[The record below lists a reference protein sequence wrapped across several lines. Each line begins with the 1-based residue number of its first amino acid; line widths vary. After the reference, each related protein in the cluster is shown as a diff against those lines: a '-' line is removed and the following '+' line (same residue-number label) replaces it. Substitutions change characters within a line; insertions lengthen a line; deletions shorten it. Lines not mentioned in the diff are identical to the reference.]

1 MNPPKSSGAG
11 ARSVPLKLPA
21 RTPRD
26 ARLAAIVA
34 VIEATGLPPRQAAL
48 STGMSSSAWYRM
60 AEDPAV
66 LEAVEIATAAFARRM
81 SAAVARAAIRLGS
94 WKAAQFW
101 LERRLGEY
109 GPKAL
114 LTLNDERLSMEDE
127 LDETLTP
134 EQLDAALARVAA
146 EAVKRLPVEQLEE
159 ILADR
164 RRRDVG
170 SAQS

>member
-11 ARSVPLKLPA
+11 APISPAKLP
-21 RTPRD
+21 PRATRD
-26 ARLAAIVA
+26 TRLAAIVA
-34 VIEATGLPPRQAAL
+34 VIEASGLPPRQAAL

-66 LEAVEIATAAFARRM
+66 VEAIDEATAIFARQM
-81 SAAVARAAIRLGS
+81 AAVIARAAAGLGS

-109 GPKAL
+109 GPRAL
-114 LTLNDERLSMEDE
+114 LTVHDERVSMEDE
-127 LDETLTP
+127 LAETLTP
-134 EQLDAALARVAA
+134 EDLEAKLDSLAA
-146 EAVKRLPVEQLEE
+146 EAVRRLSSERLEE
-159 ILADR
+159 ILVDR

-170 SAQS
+170 SQP